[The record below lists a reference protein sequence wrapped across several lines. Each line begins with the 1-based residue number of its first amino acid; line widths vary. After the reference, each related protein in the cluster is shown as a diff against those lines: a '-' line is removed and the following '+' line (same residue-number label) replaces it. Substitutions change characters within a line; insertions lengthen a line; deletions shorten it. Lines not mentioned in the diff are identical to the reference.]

1 MSHAEPMADDAVDD
15 FLGTGGT
22 GVLALANADDSYA
35 FPVSYGFDAADRVFY
50 LRLAFHPDSEK
61 RGYIGPDSAVSL
73 VVAEETES
81 GWVSVVARGHLRET
95 GEAAIDSSVVEAI
108 RRVDIP
114 FFTVFDRPARDL
126 DFELF
131 RLTPET
137 LTGHRE
143 T

>member
-1 MSHAEPMADDAVDD
+1 MESDAVDE

-22 GVLALANADDSYA
+22 GVLALANDDDSYA
-35 FPVSYGFDAADRVFY
+35 FPVSYGFDATDDSFY

-61 RGYIGPDSAVSL
+61 RGYIGPDSLVTL
-73 VVAEETES
+73 VVSAETDG
-81 GWVSVVARGHLRET
+81 GWRSVVARGHLRET

-114 FFTVFDRPARDL
+114 FFTVFDRPAREL

-131 RLTPET
+131 RLVPET
-137 LTGHRE
+137 LTGYRQG
-143 T
+143 